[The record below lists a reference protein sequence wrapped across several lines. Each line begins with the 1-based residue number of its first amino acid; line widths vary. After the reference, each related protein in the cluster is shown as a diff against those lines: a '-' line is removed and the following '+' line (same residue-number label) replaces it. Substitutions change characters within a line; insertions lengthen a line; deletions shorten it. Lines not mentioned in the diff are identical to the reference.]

1 MFRGLHLI
9 KATRALMRTS
19 CCDVMINVTLGLFRG
34 EHPFGVPG
42 FDARLAL
49 QPMLAIGRR
58 RADAKDHDGSGDRI
72 WHAKLT
78 LVRRVS
84 GRRG

>member
-1 MFRGLHLI
+1 MFRGLHRI
-9 KATRALMRTS
+9 KAS
-19 CCDVMINVTLGLFRG
+19 CNVMINVTLGLFRE
-34 EHPFGVPG
+34 EHPFGVSEFG
-42 FDARLAL
+42 ARLAL